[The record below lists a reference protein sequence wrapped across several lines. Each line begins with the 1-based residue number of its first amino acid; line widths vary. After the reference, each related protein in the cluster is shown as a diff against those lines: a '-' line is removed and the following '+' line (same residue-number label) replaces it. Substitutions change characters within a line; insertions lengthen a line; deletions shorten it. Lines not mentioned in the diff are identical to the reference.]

1 MYIANTSDLENLCND
16 LTKND
21 FITIDTEFFRETTYY
36 PKLCL
41 IQIATKKY
49 SAIID
54 PLSPNIDLSHLN
66 KILQNENIVKV
77 FHSAKQDLEILY
89 NLYGGLPKNTFDT
102 QIAASFCGFGDYV
115 SYETLVLDIVD
126 KQIDKSHRI
135 SNWGLR
141 PLTDAQIEYAHG
153 DVTYLVDIYLHLL
166 SKLKNNNRLSWAME
180 EMQILTSTSYFQ
192 INIDDAWQ
200 KIKNTRDIKINLL
213 LKKMASW
220 REKKAQEHNI
230 PRNHF
235 LNEKY
240 LLKIVQ
246 SMPLTVQELRNI
258 PYFHNIEE
266 KLAQEIIEI
275 VQNALT
281 EQLEKDVNENIS
293 NYDNPYLE
301 KLSQLKL
308 LLKSKSNKYQLPP
321 QLIATNLELKSISNP
336 TEDSKPPRF
345 LSGWRYEIFGKL
357 VTYINKK
364 NIKTNITENK

>member
-1 MYIANTSDLENLCND
+1 MYIANTSDLENLCKD
-16 LTKND
+16 LNKND

-41 IQIATKKY
+41 IQIATKEY

-89 NLYGGLPKNTFDT
+89 NLYGELPKNIFDT
-102 QIAASFCGFGDYV
+102 QIAASFCNFGDYV
-115 SYETLVLDIVD
+115 SYESLVLDIVD

-135 SNWGLR
+135 SNWSLR
-141 PLTDAQIEYAHG
+141 PLSDEQIEYAHG
-153 DVTYLVDIYLHLL
+153 DVTYLVNIYTFLI
-166 SKLKNNNRLSWAME
+166 SKLKNNNRFSWAME

-213 LKKMASW
+213 LKKIASW
-220 REKKAQEHNI
+220 REKKAQEYDL

-246 SMPLTVQELRNI
+246 SMPLTMQELKKI

-266 KLAQEIIEI
+266 KLTQEIIEI
-275 VQNALT
+275 VQHSLT
-281 EQLEKDVNENIS
+281 EQLEKDVNDNIS
-293 NYDNPYLE
+293 NSNCDNPYLE

-336 TEDSKPPRF
+336 TEGSKPPRF
-345 LSGWRYEIFGKL
+345 LSGWRYKIFGKL
-357 VTYINKK
+357 VADMKK
-364 NIKTNITENK
+364 ENK